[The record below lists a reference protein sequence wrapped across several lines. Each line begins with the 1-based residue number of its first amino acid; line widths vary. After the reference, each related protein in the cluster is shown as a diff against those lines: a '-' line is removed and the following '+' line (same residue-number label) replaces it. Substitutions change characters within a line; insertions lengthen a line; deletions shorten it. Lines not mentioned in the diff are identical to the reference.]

1 MLPKKYRLSFKKGE
15 RKKTTGRIR
24 FKGGFFDLVV
34 SFKLGEV
41 PKTQDSRWGFII
53 SKKVSPKAVERN
65 RLKRLLGEN
74 ARYFLP
80 QIRPGLELVILGK
93 PVLAGRG
100 LEEIRQKLG
109 DLLRKADLFKK

>member
-1 MLPKKYRLSFKKGE
+1 MLPKKYRLSFKKGK
-15 RKKTTGRIR
+15 RKKTADRTR

-34 SFKLGEV
+34 FFKPGEV
-41 PKTQDSRWGFII
+41 PKPQGSRWGFII